1 MNIKILIISA
11 VVLLECTS
19 SKSSNV
25 SHRWS
30 LKMADAVI
38 TRYDSLVYYNGQS
51 RIKWQYDVAMLG
63 YAIDKLGDIDKKYSN
78 YLSDYI
84 DCFIDDQ
91 GSISK
96 YKLSDYNLDKIN
108 PAKALFT
115 LYKRTG
121 EEKYRIAIEKF
132 FDQLKTQPRTY
143 SGGFWHKEIYPWQM
157 WLDGVYMSSPFIAQY
172 AREFNHP
179 EWYDTIFHQISLI
192 YSKTLDPESGLL
204 YHAWDESRKQRWC
217 DPNTGRSKHFW
228 SRSIG
233 WYTMALV
240 DVLDYIPE
248 DYAHRDSIILILNNV
263 CGALA
268 KVRSSENKL
277 WYQVLDM
284 PDREGNYPEASG
296 TFMFIYAFVKGANKY
311 YLPPEFGKIAEDSFD
326 AAVKHFIITDTDGMP
341 TIVNICGSCGLGG
354 KPYRDGSY
362 NYYITEKK
370 VNNDP
375 KGVAPFIM
383 AAIELEKKI
392 F

>member
-1 MNIKILIISA
+1 MHIKILIISA
-11 VVLLECTS
+11 FVLLGCTS
-19 SKSSNV
+19 SKSRNV
-25 SHRWS
+25 DQKWS
-30 LKMADAVI
+30 IIMADAVI
-38 TRYDSLVYYNGQS
+38 TRYDSLVYYNGQR

-63 YAIDKLGDIDKKYSN
+63 YAIDMLGDINKKYSN

-91 GSISK
+91 GNISK
-96 YKLSDYNLDKIN
+96 YKLSDYNLDNIN

-143 SGGFWHKEIYPWQM
+143 SGGFWHKKIYPWQM

-192 YSKTLDPESGLL
+192 YSNTLDSESGLL
-204 YHAWDESRKQRWC
+204 YHAWDESRTQRWC
-217 DPNTGRSKHFW
+217 DSSTGRSKHFW
-228 SRSIG
+228 SRAMG

-248 DYAHRDSIILILNNV
+248 DYARRDSIISILNNV
-263 CGALA
+263 CEALS
-268 KVRSSENKL
+268 KIRSRENKL

-296 TFMFIYAFVKGANKY
+296 TFMFIYVFAKGADKY
-311 YLPPEFGKIAEDSFD
+311 YLPPKYSRIAEDSFD

-341 TIVNICGSCGLGG
+341 TIVNICGGCGLGG

-362 NYYITEKK
+362 EYYITEKR

-375 KGVAPFIM
+375 KGVAPFIL
-383 AAIELEKKI
+383 AAIELEK
-392 F
+392 